1 MSPFGE
7 GETWLNKS
15 SQRPPHKHVGL
26 NWDSFEDRHKDA
38 RLVMMWNN
46 KRKCSSFWKRLKTIT
61 QNLPIVFHCPSLYHS
76 TRNKLKEL
84 QSLLGKLNFV
94 SQCIHPGRIFVNRLL
109 NWLREIPE
117 KVQISIPD
125 DFKLETFPPRTI
137 SDWNRLSQ
145 HIVMSR
151 SLVLYPTGIG
161 CHSTWLWVAPS
172 YYIWLE
178 PVATAHSYE
187 SLGWNIQSCCLFY

>member
-15 SQRPPHKHVGL
+15 SQRPPDKHVGL

-94 SQCIHPGRIFVNRLL
+94 SQCIHPGRIFVIKKQHKTVIVKYCHNVNVLKVLFYIGGEEGKIGVKRHGRRLRWMKIL
-109 NWLREIPE
+109 L
-117 KVQISIPD
+117 
-125 DFKLETFPPRTI
+125 T
-137 SDWNRLSQ
+137 
-145 HIVMSR
+145 
-151 SLVLYPTGIG
+151 
-161 CHSTWLWVAPS
+161 
-172 YYIWLE
+172 YY
-178 PVATAHSYE
+178 ANQFQTTAHNFEKDS
-187 SLGWNIQSCCLFY
+187 FYT

>member
-15 SQRPPHKHVGL
+15 SQRPPDKHVGL

-109 NWLREIPE
+109 NWLREKFQFQYQMILNL
-117 KVQISIPD
+117 KR
-125 DFKLETFPPRTI
+125 FP
-137 SDWNRLSQ
+137 
-145 HIVMSR
+145 
-151 SLVLYPTGIG
+151 LVLYLTGTG
-161 CHSTWLWVAPS
+161 CHST
-172 YYIWLE
+172 
-178 PVATAHSYE
+178 
-187 SLGWNIQSCCLFY
+187 